1 MQVLLRTVFDTVATE
16 QRPKDLNLMRFEDV
30 QKGPLKSLN
39 KRFCKAF
46 LKRLFSIQASWKGS
60 T

>member
-46 LKRLFSIQASWKGS
+46 LKRLFSIQAS
-60 T
+60 